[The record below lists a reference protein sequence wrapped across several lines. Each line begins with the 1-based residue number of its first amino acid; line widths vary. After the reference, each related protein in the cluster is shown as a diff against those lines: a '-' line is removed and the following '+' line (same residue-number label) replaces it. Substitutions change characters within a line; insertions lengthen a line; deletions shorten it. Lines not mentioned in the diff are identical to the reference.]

1 MKKTRRILSALLA
14 LMMVLAVLPVNGLAE
29 SMSSTERREI
39 LVYVTIA
46 DQGRF
51 QKGADGTLMTEVP
64 VVVQDT
70 NRDGKVSVQETLEQV
85 HQKYCPNGFAAASAK
100 CGPVISKLWGHNVV
114 NSGFYINNHR
124 GFALR
129 DELNFYDSLYVF
141 REKSASD
148 TFTYFAKSDD
158 QAVCLREY
166 HVQLLSEAYAEDG
179 KVLAIP
185 VENAELYQVRNDGS
199 LKDLHVKTDKE
210 GKASLIF
217 REPGDVI
224 LTAKAPQKNSVSPV
238 LKVKVARG
246 MLSLVLGE

>member
-1 MKKTRRILSALLA
+1 MKKIRRILSALLA
-14 LMMVLAVLPVNGLAE
+14 LMMTLTVLPVSGLAE
-29 SMSSTERREI
+29 PQSSGGRKEI

-46 DQGRF
+46 NQGNF
-51 QKGADGTLMTEVP
+51 QRGADGTLMAEVP

-70 NRDGKVSVQETLEQV
+70 DGDGKVSVQETLEQV
-85 HQKYCPNGFAAASAK
+85 HRKYCPNGFAVTSAK
-100 CGPVISKLWGHNVV
+100 CGPVISRLWNQKVV
-114 NSGFYINNHR
+114 NTGFYINNQR

-141 REKSASD
+141 SEKSASD

-210 GKASLIF
+210 GKAGLIF
-217 REPGDVI
+217 REPGDFV